1 MEYIKG
7 GKLVLNGKYNEQEL
21 EDMLLKALELIVNK
35 RVDFFEEI
43 IKMQDYEDYDSNYS
57 YLEDR
62 FFLSE
67 SEWNLLKE
75 ISY

>member
-35 RVDFFEEI
+35 RVDFFEEV
-43 IKMQDYEDYDSNYS
+43 IKMQDYEDYTSNYS